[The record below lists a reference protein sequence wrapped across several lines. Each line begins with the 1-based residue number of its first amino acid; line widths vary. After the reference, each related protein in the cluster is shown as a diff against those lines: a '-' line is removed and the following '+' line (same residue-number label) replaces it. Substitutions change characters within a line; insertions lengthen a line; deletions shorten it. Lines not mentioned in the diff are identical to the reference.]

1 MQGGVGNVH
10 SASAATHQLAPAR
23 AAARKRRAMP
33 VVDGSS
39 LSTEPSQQR
48 GPLSGDRAAN
58 NDDEMAES
66 EDSSQPGR
74 LVLAPVLNA
83 ARRPAQFARTSAATA
98 TFMGECA
105 RALQVGLHMAQ
116 SSNWERAH
124 RVSKSA
130 LALLGKVVESQ
141 DNLRQAVK
149 AGRKPNG
156 EQPSGSKRDSSSSSS
171 TSSTSSSTT
180 RPAGSAE
187 EPQLLQQQQ
196 PQPQQQQPQQPQ
208 QEEQQQPQPQQPQ
221 QPQQEEQQH
230 PQHRSSRRRSRRSR
244 SRCRGSSDG
253 SSGILS
259 PTGTTIVKSKCSA
272 PTPPAAPGAHRGATQ
287 PRQPSRTQVGSP
299 PHGSPSLMPPLPGLT
314 SKSRG
319 GPPAVP
325 SAPSFGF
332 AKKAGAPPPPRPPK
346 QGARSSG
353 CSKRRAAS
361 ISSRGSSSDSSSEVA
376 GDGADSEH
384 SAPEVS
390 GDVGRAEPKAIR
402 TPGQGRIIVAPRPR
416 GPSISTRRH
425 KLRCDSEEELKD
437 GQERAGINLFFGSL
451 VLCGVEKSFS
461 ESWIEIV
468 RMRQEAVLV
477 VSFEPGVQLDEVTR
491 ASHLRRL
498 VRNTR
503 FLALPTEGCVGAIL
517 WNPERISAVQQKAS
531 VECGKCISSVFD
543 VRLSA
548 RAILGQ
554 RRQSNS
560 GAAASELS
568 VVVGGVFSRVPGGRI
583 GGYWPEQF
591 RNQLRDMVLQH
602 RVRVLAGVIDAN
614 AVDVAKVLRGC
625 GAAGDGVLGLGLNT
639 AQNAVVTHPHY
650 IVIFGPGQI
659 AQGEVADQPVLPE
672 AWNKALHSPPPQRC
686 TRLAHFQLPWDQRPT
701 WTTLKE
707 DEKKELGT
715 ASWPHLNKVVFKPQ
729 EQHMLREEGHMLF
742 IHIDSKKR
750 ACGKG
755 CHKRKKKRQKRRRLE
770 AEAVLA
776 AAGTRGGT
784 RPPPPPSEAQPAP
797 PQAPPQAPPLA
808 HLPAQPLPPPPQ
820 PPPAPAQAHPA
831 PPPAPGPPQAPPL
844 AHPPAQPLP
853 PPPQPP
859 PAPAQAHPA
868 PPPAPGP
875 PHLHAPSQT
884 PPLLRSALHPL
895 PPPTPKA
902 MPRGM
907 LSRPP
912 GMPKMMSSPGYDA
925 AVQAEQ
931 RRTAHGQTGPAQ
943 RPEMAKPQPTQP
955 AAPWR
960 SRSRRSPRHRRSPQ
974 PAARPT
980 PRDGEAAAPW
990 RRRSRGTRKGTT
1002 SPRWRNAQPQRRPQ
1016 QQPQQ
1021 PPQQPPAS
1029 PAEGRSPSTA
1039 STSVCWESD

>member
-1 MQGGVGNVH
+1 
-10 SASAATHQLAPAR
+10 
-23 AAARKRRAMP
+23 MP
-33 VVDGSS
+33 S
-39 LSTEPSQQR
+39 
-48 GPLSGDRAAN
+48 
-58 NDDEMAES
+58 
-66 EDSSQPGR
+66 
-74 LVLAPVLNA
+74 
-83 ARRPAQFARTSAATA
+83 
-98 TFMGECA
+98 
-105 RALQVGLHMAQ
+105 
-116 SSNWERAH
+116 
-124 RVSKSA
+124 
-130 LALLGKVVESQ
+130 
-141 DNLRQAVK
+141 
-149 AGRKPNG
+149 
-156 EQPSGSKRDSSSSSS
+156 
-171 TSSTSSSTT
+171 
-180 RPAGSAE
+180 
-187 EPQLLQQQQ
+187 
-196 PQPQQQQPQQPQ
+196 
-208 QEEQQQPQPQQPQ
+208 
-221 QPQQEEQQH
+221 
-230 PQHRSSRRRSRRSR
+230 
-244 SRCRGSSDG
+244 
-253 SSGILS
+253 
-259 PTGTTIVKSKCSA
+259 
-272 PTPPAAPGAHRGATQ
+272 
-287 PRQPSRTQVGSP
+287 
-299 PHGSPSLMPPLPGLT
+299 LPGLT

-332 AKKAGAPPPPRPPK
+332 AKKAGAPPPPPRPPK

-361 ISSRGSSSDSSSEVA
+361 RSSRGSSSDSFSEVA

-451 VLCGVEKSFS
+451 VLCGGEKSFS

-503 FLALPTEGCVGAIL
+503 FRALPTEGCLGAIL

-543 VRLSA
+543 VRLKQGMYNCAS
-548 RAILGQ
+548 
-554 RRQSNS
+554 RQSNS

-583 GGYWPEQF
+583 GGYWPAQF

-602 RVRVLAGVIDAN
+602 RVRVLAGIIDAY

-686 TRLAHFQLPWDQRPT
+686 TRLAHFQLPWNQRPI

-707 DEKKELGT
+707 DEKKQLGT

-776 AAGTRGGT
+776 AAGTPGGT

-808 HLPAQPLPPPPQ
+808 HL
-820 PPPAPAQAHPA
+820 
-831 PPPAPGPPQAPPL
+831 
-844 AHPPAQPLP
+844 PAQPLP

-907 LSRPP
+907 VSRPP

-943 RPEMAKPQPTQP
+943 RPEMAKPQPTRP
-955 AAPWR
+955 
-960 SRSRRSPRHRRSPQ
+960 
-974 PAARPT
+974 ARP
-980 PRDGEAAAPW
+980 APW

-1002 SPRWRNAQPQRRPQ
+1002 STRWQNAQPQRRPQ